1 MQHVKR
7 LSVVVLAVV
16 LAACGGG
23 GGADNNDAP
32 SGGGAQQYRVFT
44 GNANQ
49 HVVLDGASTQFAV
62 RKSDDKL
69 VHLSS
74 GSALN
79 GLLFVE
85 GGSILR
91 DGQKIGA
98 ILLTAG
104 QSGQSIAT
112 LACSGPAPNF
122 GAMTITVTSSSWT
135 HSCASNTGGSGG
147 DQPGSSVPAYVSW
160 NGSSNGKMV
169 LDGSNRRFGVNQS
182 TKVVHDFETNI
193 ALNGL
198 TVEGADVYVQG
209 GRVGVV
215 TLAPGENSSQVAVFR
230 CTNGSNMEITQTPGQ
245 WAYSCASNAGG
256 GNPPTTPGGGTGSG
270 GGQPDSG
277 IIVRGDIIAEDFRS
291 NGVYNLFYTRYRNI
305 GNVAISCQSYY
316 VYQYQRGVNLETASQ
331 TETTLK
337 INPGEMAETTIF
349 NSYSNIGNV
358 QRSSKCTQWP
368 FG

>member
-23 GGADNNDAP
+23 GSADNTEAP
-32 SGGGAQQYRVFT
+32 PGGESQQYRVFT

-98 ILLTAG
+98 IVLTTG
-104 QSGQSIAT
+104 QAGQSIAT
-112 LACSGPAPNF
+112 LACSGPAPNL

-135 HSCASNTGGSGG
+135 HSCASNTGGNGG
-147 DQPGSSVPAYVSW
+147 DQPGSSAPEYVVW
-160 NGSSNGKMV
+160 NGSSNGKAV

-182 TKVVHDFETNI
+182 TKVVHDFQTNI

-198 TVEGADVYVQG
+198 TVQGADVYVQG
-209 GRVGVV
+209 GLVGVV

-245 WAYSCASNAGG
+245 WAYSCASNSGG
-256 GNPPTTPGGGTGSG
+256 GNPPTTPGGGGN
-270 GGQPDSG
+270 QPDSG
-277 IIVRGDIIAEDFRS
+277 IIVRGEIIAEGYRS
-291 NGVYNLFYTRYRNI
+291 NGVYNLFYTRYRNT
-305 GNVAISCQSYY
+305 GNVAITCQSYY
-316 VYQYQRGVNLETASQ
+316 TYQYTRGIDLKIENLTD
-331 TETTLK
+331 TTLK
-337 INPGEMAETTIF
+337 INPGSTEETTVADA
-349 NSYSNIGNV
+349 YSNVLVKN
-358 QRSSKCTQWP
+358 RSSKCSQWP
-368 FG
+368 F